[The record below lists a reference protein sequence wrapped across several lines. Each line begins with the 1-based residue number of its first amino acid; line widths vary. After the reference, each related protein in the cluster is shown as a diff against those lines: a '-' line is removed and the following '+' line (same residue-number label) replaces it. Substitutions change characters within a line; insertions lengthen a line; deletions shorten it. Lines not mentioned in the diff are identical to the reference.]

1 MLEVAE
7 LHPEEFTDARGNKRM
22 PFSSGAATDPANQ
35 VMASVWPAT
44 MVETLRIVREEF
56 GGFESY
62 LGRRQQLYRRDEAV
76 MEKARV
82 KEERLASS
90 QKAQISIEDRHVA
103 RTLKKVEEAQKAH
116 AVINVKVAR
125 RDHEITRDY
134 PRLKGARA

>member
-1 MLEVAE
+1 MIVSHDPDFLTATCSDV
-7 LHPEEFTDARGNKRM
+7 LGIEEERLVHTA
-22 PFSSGAATDPANQ
+22 
-35 VMASVWPAT
+35 
-44 MVETLRIVREEF
+44 

-90 QKAQISIEDRHVA
+90 QKSQLSIEDRHVA

-116 AVINVKVAR
+116 ATINVKVAR